1 MNAKKELKNADFSI
15 KNATAYGIGQ
25 FSDTMAIQMF
35 VFFIFTF
42 YYAVVGINVNL
53 ITIGYI
59 LWSLWNSIND
69 PLLGAWSD
77 RTKTKWGRR
86 TPFICVS
93 FIPLC
98 AIVVLIWMP
107 PIGSEILSFVYF
119 LVFLLLFDTFYT
131 MFDLNYASLF
141 PEQFQDLTTRAK
153 ANSIKQIFTILGL
166 IVVFI
171 LPTLII
177 PKLDD
182 KRYFLNWRIAGLVIS
197 ILIGISVLVLIKF
210 GLKEKIEFKEDSK
223 NAPSLFKSLKISI
236 KSKSFRTFIVAN
248 VGYWYVIGMLATIVP
263 LYGIYVLDIGEGQSF
278 LLGLLLGVAFISAA
292 FFMILWR
299 YISTKFGMK
308 NGIIISMIAYIVVLF
323 PFMLISNVTFAFF
336 AFILVGLGI
345 AGGLFFGDILL
356 AAVID
361 EDELKTG
368 IRREGGF
375 YGINALF
382 TKLSTILVI
391 LTINVVFNTVGWTYF
406 NPKGTTESTI
416 LGLRALMFIFPT
428 IALGIGI
435 LAISRFPINKEKYL
449 QIKNDVEKLHKEKK
463 EKLNN

>member
-15 KNATAYGIGQ
+15 RNATAYGIGQ

-53 ITIGYI
+53 IAIGYI
-59 LWSLWNSIND
+59 IWSLWNSIND
-69 PLLGAWSD
+69 PLLGALSD

-86 TPFICVS
+86 TPYICIS

-153 ANSIKQIFTILGL
+153 ANSIKQIFTIIGL

-171 LPTLII
+171 IPTLII

-197 ILIGISVLVLIKF
+197 ILIGIGILVLIKF

-223 NAPSLFKSLKISI
+223 NAPSLFKSLEISI

-263 LYGIYVLDIGEGQSF
+263 LYGIYVLNIGEGQSF
-278 LLGLLLGVAFISAA
+278 LLGLLLGVAFVSAA

-308 NGIIISMIAYIVVLF
+308 NGIIISMIVYIIVLF
-323 PFMLISNVTFAFF
+323 PFMIISNVTFAFF
-336 AFILVGLGI
+336 AFILVGLGL

-368 IRREGGF
+368 IRREGGY

-391 LTINVVFNTVGWTYF
+391 LTINVVFNSVGWTYF
-406 NPKGTTESTI
+406 NPKSTTENTI
-416 LGLRALMFIFPT
+416 LGLRALMFIFPA
-428 IALGIGI
+428 IALGIGV

-449 QIKNDVEKLHKEKK
+449 QIKSDVEKLHKEKK
-463 EKLNN
+463 EKLNI

>member
-15 KNATAYGIGQ
+15 RNATAYGIGQ

-59 LWSLWNSIND
+59 IWSLWNSIND

-86 TPFICVS
+86 TPFIYVS

-197 ILIGISVLVLIKF
+197 ILIGIGVLVLIKF

-223 NAPSLFKSLKISI
+223 NAPSLFKSLRISI

-263 LYGIYVLDIGEGQSF
+263 LYGIYVLNIGEGQSF

-308 NGIIISMIAYIVVLF
+308 NGIIISMIAYIFVLF
-323 PFMLISNVTFAFF
+323 PFMIVSNVTFAFF

-368 IRREGGF
+368 IRREGGY

-391 LTINVVFNTVGWTYF
+391 LTINVVFNSVGWTYF
-406 NPKGTTESTI
+406 NPKSTTENTI
-416 LGLRALMFIFPT
+416 LGLRALMFIFPA

-449 QIKNDVEKLHKEKK
+449 QIKSDVEKLHKEKK
-463 EKLNN
+463 EKLNI